1 MNLRTILVVIL
12 TEVMVFWFKDIEF
25 KRIIMFIALV
35 IALIVARVLA
45 IWFSPARA
53 MEGRQEKNIER
64 PE

>member
-1 MNLRTILVVIL
+1 
-12 TEVMVFWFKDIEF
+12 MVFWFKDIEF